1 MEEGFTMEVVTDV
14 LEILAAL
21 LGAGLTLWGAYYLL
35 AGLMSWR
42 RPMDYGAHPAM
53 TRFAVLI
60 AARNEGMVI
69 GPLVESL
76 RQQQYP
82 KELYDIWVIPN
93 NCTDNTAQA
102 ARDAGARVLEC
113 TVPVTCKGEVLR
125 FAYSRLCHRGYDAY
139 CVFDAD
145 NVVHPEFLHE
155 MKNANC
161 SGARAAQGYRDS
173 KNPYDSAI
181 SGCCSIYYWMMDRFY
196 NGGKAGLGLSAMI
209 NGTGFMVADST
220 LKKLGG
226 WCTGT
231 ISEDMEMT
239 ALCVLADVKVHWV
252 PLAQTFDEQ
261 PLTLAQSNCQR
272 RRWTSGT
279 FQVAE
284 GYLPRLSQRLTE
296 RPSLPVVNM
305 GMDLVL
311 PAYQLA
317 MLANLVVGSLA
328 AFLGGRTAGESAA
341 QLLSYLGWNV
351 GITALV
357 ATLTVFLVL
366 TVEGKWDRRLWRA
379 VGCYWLFLLSWLPIT
394 VVSAVKGTTRWEEI
408 RHTRSVKAEAV
419 LVKK

>member
-21 LGAGLTLWGAYYLL
+21 LSAGLTLWGAYYLL

-93 NCTDNTAQA
+93 NCIDNTAQA

-145 NVVHPEFLHE
+145 NVVHPEFLQE
-155 MKNANC
+155 MNNAYC
-161 SGARAAQGYRDS
+161 CGARAAQGYRDS

-239 ALCVLADVKVHWV
+239 VLCVLADVKVHWV

-351 GITALV
+351 GITTLV

>member
-145 NVVHPEFLHE
+145 NVVHPEFLQE
-155 MKNANC
+155 MNNAYC
-161 SGARAAQGYRDS
+161 CGARAAQGYRDS

-284 GYLPRLSQRLTE
+284 SYLPRLSQRLTE

-394 VVSAVKGTTRWEEI
+394 AVSAVKGTTRWEEI